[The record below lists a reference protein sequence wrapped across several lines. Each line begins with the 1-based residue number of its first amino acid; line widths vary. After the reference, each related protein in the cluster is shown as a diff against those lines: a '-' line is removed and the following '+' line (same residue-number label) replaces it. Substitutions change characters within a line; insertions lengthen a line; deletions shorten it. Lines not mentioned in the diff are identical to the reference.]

1 MILVTGGAGLVG
13 AELIS
18 QLLQRQE
25 RVTAITHHTLLPDFN
40 SENLT
45 TVKCDILDTS
55 GLEEVMKG
63 IRQVYHCAAL
73 VSFDPKNKNELFNVN
88 VKGTANVVNAAIDAG
103 VQKMLHVSSV
113 SALGRIRNGETV
125 TEEMSW
131 TEKNSNSEYGK
142 SKYFGEM
149 EVWRGT
155 GEGLN
160 AVIVNPSTI
169 LGAGDWNSGSSE
181 IFKTAYNEFP
191 WYAEGMNGFVDVKD
205 VAKAMILLMNSEV
218 KNEQFILNGGNT
230 SYKNVFT
237 EIAKSFGKR
246 PPHKKVT
253 PLIGEAVWRWSA
265 IKAMLTGK
273 RPMVTRETAYTAL
286 ASVQFDNTKVLKAL
300 PGFEFT
306 SVSESIKN
314 TCATLKQKYHL

>member
-18 QLLQRQE
+18 QLLQGQE
-25 RVTAITHHTLLPDFN
+25 KVTAITHHTLLPDFN

-55 GLEEVMKG
+55 CLEEVMKG
-63 IRQVYHCAAL
+63 IRQVYHCAGL

-88 VKGTANVVNAAIDAG
+88 VKGAANVVNAAIDAG
-103 VQKMLHVSSV
+103 VQKLLHVSSV

-125 TEEMSW
+125 NEEMSW
-131 TEKNSNSEYGK
+131 TEKSSNSEYGK

-169 LGAGDWNSGSSE
+169 LGAGDWNNGSSE

-205 VAKAMILLMNSEV
+205 VAKAMILLMNSEI

-265 IKAMLTGK
+265 IQAMVTGK
-273 RPMVTRETAYTAL
+273 KPMVTRETAHTAL

>member
-18 QLLQRQE
+18 QLLQGQE
-25 RVTAITHHTLLPDFN
+25 KVTAITHHTLLPDFN

-55 GLEEVMKG
+55 CLEEVMKG
-63 IRQVYHCAAL
+63 IRQVYHCAGL

-125 TEEMSW
+125 NEEMSW
-131 TEKNSNSEYGK
+131 TEKSSNSEYGK

-169 LGAGDWNSGSSE
+169 LGAGDWNNGSSE

-205 VAKAMILLMNSEV
+205 VAK
-218 KNEQFILNGGNT
+218 
-230 SYKNVFT
+230 
-237 EIAKSFGKR
+237 
-246 PPHKKVT
+246 
-253 PLIGEAVWRWSA
+253 
-265 IKAMLTGK
+265 
-273 RPMVTRETAYTAL
+273 
-286 ASVQFDNTKVLKAL
+286 
-300 PGFEFT
+300 
-306 SVSESIKN
+306 
-314 TCATLKQKYHL
+314 

>member
-1 MILVTGGAGLVG
+1 
-13 AELIS
+13 
-18 QLLQRQE
+18 
-25 RVTAITHHTLLPDFN
+25 
-40 SENLT
+40 
-45 TVKCDILDTS
+45 
-55 GLEEVMKG
+55 
-63 IRQVYHCAAL
+63 
-73 VSFDPKNKNELFNVN
+73 
-88 VKGTANVVNAAIDAG
+88 
-103 VQKMLHVSSV
+103 
-113 SALGRIRNGETV
+113 
-125 TEEMSW
+125 MSW
-131 TEKNSNSEYGK
+131 TEKSSNSEYGK

-169 LGAGDWNSGSSE
+169 LGAGDWNNGSSE

-205 VAKAMILLMNSEV
+205 VAKAMILLMNSEI

-265 IKAMLTGK
+265 IQAMVTGK
-273 RPMVTRETAYTAL
+273 KPMVTRETAHTAL